1 MTDSA
6 TSNLVGV
13 WVSDPSDVTGLRVYG
28 SVTVEFTKTGR
39 LIYTIH
45 GDEKDQIM
53 LLTYSVENGVIISDQ
68 PSSPSIERTRYSF
81 APHGRLLL
89 NHGDSIQTLM
99 RSQSS
104 GPSQNV

>member
-6 TSNLVGV
+6 TSSLVGV

-53 LLTYSVENGVIISDQ
+53 LLTYSVETGSLLATSLHPLQSN
-68 PSSPSIERTRYSF
+68 ERDTPLHRT
-81 APHGRLLL
+81 A
-89 NHGDSIQTLM
+89 DSC
-99 RSQSS
+99 
-104 GPSQNV
+104 